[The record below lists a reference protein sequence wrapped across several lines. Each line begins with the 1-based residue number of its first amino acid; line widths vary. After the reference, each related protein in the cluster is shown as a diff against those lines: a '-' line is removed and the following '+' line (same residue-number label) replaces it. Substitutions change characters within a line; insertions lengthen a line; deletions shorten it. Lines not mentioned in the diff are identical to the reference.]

1 MLSAWSCHASSA
13 RYLPQSHL
21 RASRCVAYVLGL
33 SMPILGVSQVDY
45 SHLALAVVVGALLQI
60 LALEEEEVVA
70 VVVVRSWL
78 FLFFPGD
85 TDYAVGLV
93 LY

>member
-1 MLSAWSCHASSA
+1 MLSAWSSHASST

-60 LALEEEEVVA
+60 LALEEEEVA
-70 VVVVRSWL
+70 AAAVRSWL
-78 FLFFPGD
+78 CLFFPGD